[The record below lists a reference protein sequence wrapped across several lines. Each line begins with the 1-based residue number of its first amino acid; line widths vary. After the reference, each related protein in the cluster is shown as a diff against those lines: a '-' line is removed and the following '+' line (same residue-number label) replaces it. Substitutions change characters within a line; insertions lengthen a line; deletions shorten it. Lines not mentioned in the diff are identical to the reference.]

1 MTISARVELMPV
13 PLVEPAL
20 PLPAVSPDRAKQQGE
35 SFVTRRFLR
44 RRFVPLML
52 LCWLLPAGP
61 LLAALPNTTAEG
73 QALPSLAP
81 MLEKAMPAV
90 VNIATHGR
98 VRTQNPLMEDP
109 FFRRFFNM
117 PNMPQE
123 RRTTSAGSGVIV
135 DAAKGYVL
143 TNAHVVRQAEQI
155 EVTLIDGRTLEAELV
170 GMDSEVDLAVLK
182 VPPKGLVDMPVADSS
197 QLKVGD
203 FVVAIGNPFSLGHTV
218 TSGIVSA
225 LGRTGLR
232 MDGYENYI
240 QTDASINP
248 GNSGGALVNLR
259 GELVGINTAIIA
271 PAGGNVGIG
280 FAIPT
285 EMISNIMAQL
295 IAHGEVRRGSLG
307 VNIQD
312 LSAELA
318 EAFGLA
324 EDQRGVV
331 ITHVLEDSAAQ
342 DAGLKSGDV
351 VVAVDGRP
359 VRRAADLRNKV
370 GMVPV
375 GDRIKLTIM
384 RDGRERTVTAVI
396 RETRLAT
403 SEGKALSRY
412 LEGASLRDL
421 RQGELNHADTGVLVE
436 DVERGSAAARAGL
449 RAGDVIINA
458 NRQDVA
464 NMEQLRAAIPD
475 RDAAILL
482 RLNRNGGMF
491 FVVIR

>member
-1 MTISARVELMPV
+1 MTFPVRYPAILLSAV
-13 PLVEPAL
+13 
-20 PLPAVSPDRAKQQGE
+20 
-35 SFVTRRFLR
+35 
-44 RRFVPLML
+44 
-52 LCWLLPAGP
+52 WLL
-61 LLAALPNTTAEG
+61 LQSFSVQAALPGATGDG
-73 QALPSLAP
+73 QPLPSLAP
-81 MLEKAMPAV
+81 MLDQVIPAV
-90 VNIATHGR
+90 VNIATQGR

-123 RRTTSAGSGVIV
+123 RRATSAGSGVIV
-135 DAAKGYVL
+135 DAAEGYVL
-143 TNAHVVRQAEQI
+143 TNAHVVRNAEEI
-155 EVTLIDGRTLEAELV
+155 EVTLNDGRTLEAELV
-170 GMDSEVDLAVLK
+170 GFDAEVDLAVLK
-182 VPPKGLVDMPVADSS
+182 VPADGLTQMPVADSS
-197 QLKVGD
+197 TLRVGD

-285 EMISNIMAQL
+285 EMTSNIMAQL
-295 IAHGEVRRGSLG
+295 IEHGEVRRGSLG

-312 LSAELA
+312 LTVELA
-318 EAFGLA
+318 EAFGVDK
-324 EDQRGVV
+324 EQRGVV
-331 ITHVLEDSAAQ
+331 ITHVLEDSAAE
-342 DAGLKSGDV
+342 DAGLKAGDV
-351 VVAVDGRP
+351 VVAADGRP
-359 VRRAADLRNKV
+359 VRRVADLRNKV
-370 GMVPV
+370 GMSPV
-375 GDRIKLTIM
+375 GDRVVLSVV
-384 RDGRERTVTAVI
+384 RDGKEREIVAVI
-396 RETRLAT
+396 RETTMTT
-403 SEGKALSRY
+403 SDGGVLSKY
-412 LEGASLRDL
+412 LQGASIRNL
-421 RQGELNHADTGVLVE
+421 RQGELSHADTGVLVE
-436 DVERGSAAARAGL
+436 DVEAGSPAARAGI
-449 RAGDVIINA
+449 RPGDVIINA

-464 NMEQLRAAIPD
+464 DLEQLKAAVPD
-475 RDAAILL
+475 KDAAILL